1 LLLSKGMIMPARS
14 ISDVKPLVPSKN
26 EIKLAKQLN
35 CVLAGMSFE
44 KSQSVN
50 IMLKDRGSQRTLVVP
65 LSAFRLLL
73 LVLAQMAEGNAVTIM
88 PVHVELTTQESADL
102 LNVSRPYFI
111 RLLEAKKIPFRK
123 VGTRRKILFQD
134 VMSYKVK
141 IDQARR
147 KVLDNLTEESQK
159 LHLGY

>member
-1 LLLSKGMIMPARS
+1 MPTHS
-14 ISDVKPLVPSKN
+14 ISDVKPLAPSEN
-26 EIKLAKQLN
+26 EIKLARKLN
-35 CVLAGMSFE
+35 SVLSGMSFK
-44 KSQSVN
+44 KSKS
-50 IMLKDRGSQRTLVVP
+50 ISITLKDSESQHTLDVP
-65 LSAFRLLL
+65 FSAFRSLIF
-73 LVLAQMAEGNAVTIM
+73 VLAQMAEGNAVTIM

-111 RLLEAKKIPFRK
+111 RLLETKKIPFRK

-141 IDQARR
+141 IDGARR
-147 KVLDNLTEESQK
+147 KVLDNVVEESQK